1 MNLGKAEHAT
11 RDLSAA
17 LAVQPRNPM
26 LLKERARAWFA
37 ADQYVEAIRD
47 LNQIAE
53 VSRDGNELLEILK
66 VHLSFAAGKIEEGVA
81 NLKRLEPA
89 SDRVGALLNVAEAY
103 LVINPEEALR
113 ILGKIKT
120 LKGRRCAAHRITQH
134 CRGSIG

>member
-1 MNLGKAEHAT
+1 
-11 RDLSAA
+11 
-17 LAVQPRNPM
+17 M

-53 VSRDGNELLEILK
+53 VSRDSNELLEILK